1 MSNSWPGGFAEAVH
15 SALLRRIPP
24 QQSGADLALLCQEL
38 VEALE
43 RGDLDLPLTPQ
54 RRAAAEA
61 SGWLAGPDAPLLQQ
75 GERIG
80 WRRWLEAMDAA
91 VCALLARSMPALPAA
106 RAVAEPGE
114 SLNAEQQAAVLA
126 LDHAPVLL
134 LSGGPGTGKT
144 STVVEVLR
152 RAMGRHP
159 DLRIGL
165 AAPTGKA
172 SRRLGDAVGPHLAP
186 LPCFTL
192 HRWLEAGDE
201 GFRRCRDR
209 PLELDLL
216 VVDEMSMV
224 DLALMTGLLDALPTD
239 CRLVLVGDP
248 AQLPPV
254 GSGAVWQR
262 LQEPLTRKRFGAAAI
277 HLNRTYRNRGAIAD
291 LAVRLRQGGVAGFRD
306 ALEALAPA
314 ANVSHRVRSLRRL
327 PPEVRDHWQ
336 QRQQRLRAV
345 IANLDRIDD
354 AELQTAAVPLMQ
366 RLERE
371 LLLCPRRRGPWS
383 LDDVHRRLLGSAAV
397 DDPMAWPEATP
408 VICGGNQ
415 PDLGLSN
422 GDLGVKIGRGD
433 SARMLF
439 RVLGAD
445 GSARLRRLHP
455 ARITTLEPALAL
467 TIHRAQ
473 GSEADA
479 VMLLW
484 PLEEAGEFE
493 RSLLYTAMTR
503 ARASLEIITAGSA

>member
-1 MSNSWPGGFAEAVH
+1 M
-15 SALLRRIPP
+15 
-24 QQSGADLALLCQEL
+24 
-38 VEALE
+38 
-43 RGDLDLPLTPQ
+43 
-54 RRAAAEA
+54 
-61 SGWLAGPDAPLLQQ
+61 
-75 GERIG
+75 
-80 WRRWLEAMDAA
+80 
-91 VCALLARSMPALPAA
+91 
-106 RAVAEPGE
+106 
-114 SLNAEQQAAVLA
+114 
-126 LDHAPVLL
+126 
-134 LSGGPGTGKT
+134 
-144 STVVEVLR
+144 
-152 RAMGRHP
+152 
-159 DLRIGL
+159 
-165 AAPTGKA
+165 
-172 SRRLGDAVGPHLAP
+172 
-186 LPCFTL
+186 
-192 HRWLEAGDE
+192 
-201 GFRRCRDR
+201 
-209 PLELDLL
+209 
-216 VVDEMSMV
+216 
-224 DLALMTGLLDALPTD
+224 
-239 CRLVLVGDP
+239 
-248 AQLPPV
+248 
-254 GSGAVWQR
+254 
-262 LQEPLTRKRFGAAAI
+262 
-277 HLNRTYRNRGAIAD
+277 
-291 LAVRLRQGGVAGFRD
+291 
-306 ALEALAPA
+306 
-314 ANVSHRVRSLRRL
+314 RSLRRL

-354 AELQTAAVPLMQ
+354 ADLQTAAVPLMQ